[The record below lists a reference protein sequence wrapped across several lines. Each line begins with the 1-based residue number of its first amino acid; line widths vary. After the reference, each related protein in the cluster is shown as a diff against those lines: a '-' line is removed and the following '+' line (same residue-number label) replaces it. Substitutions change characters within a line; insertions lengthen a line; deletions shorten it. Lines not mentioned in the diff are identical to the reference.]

1 MTPPRTPQHAPI
13 ERGLIVAQA
22 DLAEYQGKCT
32 LVYSSYVSNQVY
44 EVHTRKLKT
53 TFEAEKARVPP
64 LANHSAAASCVRGP
78 LQPRARRS
86 RS

>member
-1 MTPPRTPQHAPI
+1 MTPPRAPQHAPI

-53 TFEAEKARVPP
+53 TFEAEKARVPH
-64 LANHSAAASCVRGP
+64 ANHSAAASCVRGP